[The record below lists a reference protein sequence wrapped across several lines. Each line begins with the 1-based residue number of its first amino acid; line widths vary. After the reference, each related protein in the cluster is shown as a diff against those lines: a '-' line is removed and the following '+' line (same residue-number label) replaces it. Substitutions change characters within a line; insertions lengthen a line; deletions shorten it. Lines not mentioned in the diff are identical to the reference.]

1 MQSKS
6 EKTIQSTPMKYKFPK
21 RLKKTLTKI
30 LQILLSSFQ
39 IKTLT
44 VHLPKRKSE
53 KNQATIQ
60 STPTKQ
66 HPRASRRLKLTLGIN
81 RELAVAVAVG
91 EHPRGVE
98 LPQGPP
104 PALLG
109 RASEDLVVVGVVQK
123 AQHLGQRQVDVY
135 FVSTA
140 CGTTRET
147 VSFVGAAPDLVPG
160 LHFSRDHARLTDAT
174 PASRETRVST
184 EHWYPIHLERM
195 PNAPPDTTFAE
206 PIIHFPSPHTA
217 DLFSSSLLSFPPF
230 YPRQLDR
237 VEEKIDQGT
246 WEEGILSTSSG
257 WEQGSRHRF
266 FHDLTSMVLS

>member
-1 MQSKS
+1 M
-6 EKTIQSTPMKYKFPK
+6 
-21 RLKKTLTKI
+21 
-30 LQILLSSFQ
+30 
-39 IKTLT
+39 
-44 VHLPKRKSE
+44 HLPKRKSE

-66 HPRASRRLKLTLGIN
+66 HPRASRLKLTLGIN

-109 RASEDLVVVGVVQK
+109 RASEDLVVVGVVQE

-217 DLFSSSLLSFPPF
+217 DLFLPSFLSTFLSSSTGQSGREDRSRNVGGGDSLHFLRLGTGVETSIFPRSHVDGAELILF
-230 YPRQLDR
+230 FAFSRKKARSRTLYILVGER
-237 VEEKIDQGT
+237 V
-246 WEEGILSTSSG
+246 W
-257 WEQGSRHRF
+257 RF
-266 FHDLTSMVLS
+266 LGN